1 MTDKNSREPK
11 TDNTDHHAISASASS
26 GVWAWLFWL
35 RHWLSC
41 CYGGAA
47 AVPEHNSVPAAV
59 QDLNRARRHSH
70 AYFERCALPPARD
83 LGTLRQ
89 LLPRELSPTQTQERL
104 AQISVLGRVR
114 IYQISFWGSVLLR
127 RAQLVCYD
135 HGWWRA
141 PHLRIS
147 ELVCPLRPP

>member
-1 MTDKNSREPK
+1 MTYKNSIETQ
-11 TDNTDHHAISASASS
+11 TDSTNNHAISTTSSS

-35 RHWLSC
+35 RQWLTC
-41 CYGGAA
+41 CYGGATA
-47 AVPEHNSVPAAV
+47 AERNSEPAAA

-83 LGTLRQ
+83 LGTLRE

-104 AQISVLGRVR
+104 ARISILGRVR

-141 PHLRIS
+141 PVLRLS

>member
-1 MTDKNSREPK
+1 M
-11 TDNTDHHAISASASS
+11 
-26 GVWAWLFWL
+26 
-35 RHWLSC
+35 
-41 CYGGAA
+41 AA
-47 AVPEHNSVPAAV
+47 RQRAERDFVPENT
-59 QDLNRARRHSH
+59 QELNRKRRHSR

-83 LGTLRQ
+83 LGTLRA

-104 AQISVLGRVR
+104 AKISVLGRVR

-135 HGWWRA
+135 HGWWQA
-141 PHLRIS
+141 PFLPLS